1 MIRVLRLSE
10 VASIISAESVGADV
24 AFDDLT
30 TDTRT
35 LQAGQLYVALS
46 GKNFDG
52 NAFIEQAEK
61 KGACGAIVSRPANVG
76 LPQLVVKDTT
86 RALGVLAKW
95 NREQSKATVI
105 AITGS
110 QGKTTVKE
118 MAGSILR
125 MKHQVLVTKGNLN
138 NEIGAPLTLLQLK
151 KNHEYAVIELGASAA
166 GEIAYTVGLTQPQ
179 VVLINNAAAA
189 HLEGFGS
196 LAGVVSAKGE
206 IIDGVAEDGVVVLNA
221 DDKNLSVWT
230 ERAGSRKTLTFSVHG
245 AASGADCFAEEIQ
258 IKDTDSTF
266 RLHTP
271 QGDALINLPLPGRHN
286 IANALAAATITLA
299 AGVELIDVKN
309 GLAAVEPVAG
319 RLRTLAGL
327 NGSRLIDD
335 SYNASPAS
343 FKAAVDVLAA
353 CSGNRV
359 LIVGDMAELGSES
372 AAAHRQLGEYAFSRN
387 IDRLWAT
394 GAASELTARAFGANA
409 KYFSDQNALVQY
421 ARSCVD
427 AATTVLVKGS
437 RSSRMDIIVAQLSI
451 GAPR

>member
-1 MIRVLRLSE
+1 VIKVTRLSE
-10 VASIISAESVGADV
+10 IANVINAVTVGADA
-24 AFDDLT
+24 AFDDVT

-35 LQAGQLYVALS
+35 LLPGQLYVALS

-52 NAFIEQAEK
+52 NAFIEQAEQ
-61 KGACGAIVSRPANVG
+61 KGACGAIVSKPANVT
-76 LPQLVVKDTT
+76 LPQLVVADTT
-86 RALGVLAKW
+86 LALGALAKW
-95 NREQSKATVI
+95 NRQQSKATVI

-118 MAGSILR
+118 MAGSIVQ

-138 NEIGAPLTLLQLK
+138 NEIGAPLTLLQLNK
-151 KNHEYAVIELGASAA
+151 THEYAVIELGASAA

-196 LAGVVSAKGE
+196 VAGVVSAKGE
-206 IIDGVAEDGVVVLNA
+206 IIDGVDNDGVVVLNA
-221 DDKNLSVWT
+221 DDENLPVWIK
-230 ERAGSRKTLTFSVHG
+230 RAGSRKTLTFSVRG
-245 AASGADCFAEEIQ
+245 AGSGADCFAEEIQ
-258 IKDTDSTF
+258 IKDAGSSF

-271 QGDALINLPLPGRHN
+271 QGDVLINLPLPGRHN

-299 AGVELIDVKN
+299 AGVALIDVKN
-309 GLAAVEPVAG
+309 GLAAAEPVAG
-319 RLRTLAGL
+319 RLRPLAGL

-353 CSGNRV
+353 CSGERV

-372 AAAHRQLGEYAFSRN
+372 AAAHRELGEYALSRN
-387 IDRLWAT
+387 IDQLWAT
-394 GAASELTARAFGANA
+394 GTASELTAKAFGTNA
-409 KYFSDQNALVQY
+409 KYFSDQNALIKHAQ
-421 ARSCVD
+421 SSMS
-427 AATTVLVKGS
+427 AATTALVKGS
-437 RSSRMDIIVAQLSI
+437 RSSRMDITVAQLTK
-451 GAPR
+451 GAPE

>member
-1 MIRVLRLSE
+1 VIKVTRLSE
-10 VASIISAESVGADV
+10 IASVISAESVGADA
-24 AFDDLT
+24 AFDDVT

-35 LQAGQLYVALS
+35 LLPGQLYIALS

-52 NAFIEQAEK
+52 NAFIKQAQE
-61 KGACGAIVSRPANVG
+61 KGACGAVVSKPANVG
-76 LPQLVVKDTT
+76 LPQLVVTDTA
-86 RALGVLAKW
+86 RALGALAKW
-95 NREQSKATVI
+95 NRQQSHATVI

-118 MAGSILR
+118 MAGSILQT
-125 MKHQVLVTKGNLN
+125 KHQVLVTRGNLN

-151 KNHEYAVIELGASAA
+151 KGHEYAVIELGASAA
-166 GEIAYTVGLTQPQ
+166 GEIAYTVGLAQPQ

-221 DDKNLSVWT
+221 DDENLSDWIK
-230 ERAGSRKTLTFSVHG
+230 RAASRKTQTFSVHG
-245 AASGADCFAEEIQ
+245 AVSGADCFAEEIQ
-258 IKDTDSTF
+258 IQDTRSSF
-266 RLHTP
+266 RLHTS
-271 QGDALINLPLPGRHN
+271 QGNVLINLPLPGRHN

-299 AGVELIDVKN
+299 AGAELIDVKN
-309 GLAAVEPVAG
+309 GLAAVKPVAG
-319 RLRTLAGL
+319 RLRTLAGV

-335 SYNASPAS
+335 SYNASPGS

-353 CSGNRV
+353 CSGERV

-372 AAAHRQLGEYAFSRN
+372 ATAHRQLGEYALSRS
-387 IDRLWAT
+387 IDQLWAT
-394 GAASELTARAFGANA
+394 GRESELAARAFGANA
-409 KYFSDQNALVQY
+409 RHFSDQSSLIKHAQ
-421 ARSCVD
+421 SCMD

-437 RSSRMDIIVAQLSI
+437 RSSRMDIIVAQLSN
-451 GAPR
+451 GAPE